1 MKNYYF
7 SADIAELKRGLDSQ
21 NSTNISLAVVAYF
34 CSAAASQSSNAV
46 GFWLRLKD
54 NVSL

>member
-21 NSTNISLAVVAYF
+21 TSTNISLAVVAYF
-34 CSAAASQSSNAV
+34 CSAAAFQSSSAV

-54 NVSL
+54 VSL